1 MGEPEPATRNSVTAS
16 AAAGAADGSA
26 RIDAALV
33 GFVAAAGAEIDRLF
47 RAAMGACARSGG
59 MTLRDRYGAG
69 YGELLIDFRSVLAAP
84 DGVVTA
90 AAFAE
95 VMRYHHAADVES
107 LIRRAEDRGA
117 VIRDEAGR
125 IRATPTGRAFFDDLY
140 AAQADALGSLWADAD
155 ESLARLTATTG
166 GLVAAASLHPLL
178 RVGAFTAMTPNYEP
192 AGTPAG
198 VLLLN
203 RLSALRYHRSD
214 AHAIA
219 WRLAGLSA
227 AEMEA
232 FQESG
237 GSRRDA
243 IESRTNEIA
252 VPPFR
257 ILADDRRATFLAD
270 LRSMPVPD

>member
-1 MGEPEPATRNSVTAS
+1 MAEPEPATGNSMSAS
-16 AAAGAADGSA
+16 TAAGAADGSA
-26 RIDAALV
+26 SIDATLV
-33 GFVAAAGAEIDRLF
+33 AFVAAAGAEIDRLF

-59 MTLRDRYGAG
+59 ATLRDRYGAG
-69 YGELLIDFRSVLAAP
+69 YGELLIDFRSVLAAR
-84 DGVVTA
+84 DGAVTA

-95 VMRYHHAADVES
+95 VMRYHHSADVES

-117 VIRDEAGR
+117 VIRDEDGQIWASQ
-125 IRATPTGRAFFDDLY
+125 TGHAFFDDLY
-140 AAQADALGSLWADAD
+140 AAQADALDSLWAGAD

-166 GLVAAASLHPLL
+166 EIVADASLHPLL
-178 RVGAFTAMTPNYEP
+178 PVGAFTAMTPNYEP
-192 AGTPAG
+192 AGTPG
-198 VLLLN
+198 TVLLLN

-219 WRLAGLSA
+219 WRSAGLTA

-232 FQESG
+232 IQESG

-243 IESRTNEIA
+243 IEARTNEIA
-252 VPPFR
+252 AAPFR
-257 ILADDRRATFLAD
+257 ILAHDRRATFLAD